1 MKGIP
6 QKLEKWRIVNKK
18 LAMKKSPF
26 SKRFPIFH
34 SPFSIPHSPF
44 KSFFLLLPFYFLLLG
59 ASDLNEQLNI
69 RINNGTQGEL
79 RDRADML
86 VRFGGQ
92 SQLQGNLDKAI
103 PYWMQAAQIYH
114 QIGDFQSV
122 GRVYDFIGLAYAA
135 LGDYQNAE
143 EALRRRLGVARDNK
157 DLPGQVYGLNNIGT
171 VLLRRGSIPGAR
183 TTFEEALA
191 IARSINNV
199 EGIGLS
205 LSNLGLAA
213 FGSRDYNQAIR
224 LYEEALIYRN
234 RAGEPIGK
242 ANTLNNLGDAYRAR
256 TPHPVPRSQDFRDII
271 GAYGAAMRVA
281 EAALD
286 RPNQYRAIDALVS
299 LYSSTGQYIRA
310 FELLED
316 RLALDRSTENRR
328 QEITTLQSL
337 AKLYLLVGKYGEA
350 RKSYRDAIAVARV
363 LQDARTEAIL
373 LGEVLEILPEP

>member
-1 MKGIP
+1 MKVIP
-6 QKLEKWRIVNKK
+6 EKIEKWRTFNEKM
-18 LAMKKSPF
+18 AMKKSPF
-26 SKRFPIFH
+26 SKRFPI
-34 SPFSIPHSPF
+34 PHSPF
-44 KSFFLLLPFYFLLLG
+44 KNIFSLFLLLPFYFLLLG

-92 SQLQGNLDKAI
+92 SQRQGNLDKAI
-103 PYWMQAAQIYH
+103 PYWMQAAQIYD

-122 GRVYDFIGLAYAA
+122 GRVYDFIGLGYAA

-143 EALRRRLGVARDNK
+143 EALRRRVSVARDNK
-157 DLPGQVYGLNNIGT
+157 DLPGQIYGLNNIGT
-171 VLLRRGSIPGAR
+171 VLLRRGSIAGAR
-183 TTFEEALA
+183 TTFDEALA
-191 IARSINNV
+191 IARNINNV

-213 FGSRDYNQAIR
+213 FGDRDYNQAIK

-234 RAGEPIGK
+234 LVGEPIGK
-242 ANTLNNLGDAYRAR
+242 ANTLNNLGDAYRGR
-256 TPHPVPRSQDFRDII
+256 TPHPVPRTQDFRDII
-271 GAYGAAMRVA
+271 GAYGAAMRIA

-299 LYSSTGQYIRA
+299 LYTSTEQYIRA

-316 RLALDRSTENRR
+316 RLELARSNDNRP
-328 QEITTLQSL
+328 QEIATLQSL
-337 AKLYLLVGKYGEA
+337 AKLYLVVGKYGDA
-350 RKSYRDAIAVARV
+350 RRSYQDAIALARV
-363 LQDARTEAIL
+363 LQDPKTEAIL
-373 LGEVLEILPEP
+373 LGEVLEILPER